1 MSMLDTTND
10 HIDHY
15 TILGVSQYAK
25 YREIKLAYR
34 RLALKYHPDRNSSP
48 VAEDAIKRINAAFEI
63 LSDRDKRRQ
72 YDKAAVFNIIAH
84 NKEKDQ
90 TESYSSYTHND
101 NSNSRVYSYSDHS
114 SNTSNDY
121 NADLKKDNKNDA
133 GVKSEKSTTRT
144 NNIFDKSKSRFH
156 IIVEPTL
163 CMAFGSCEILA
174 PNVFVVEKDKMINP
188 KARVES
194 ETGADFET
202 IVAAAQTCP
211 TKAIIIIDR
220 YTGEQIYP

>member
-1 MSMLDTTND
+1 MDNND
-10 HIDHY
+10 PVDYY

-25 YREIKLAYR
+25 YREIKVAYR

-48 VAEDAIKRINAAFEI
+48 FAEDIIKRINAAFEI
-63 LSDRDKRRQ
+63 LSDKDKRRQ
-72 YDKAAVFNIIAH
+72 YDKEAVFNNIMH
-84 NKEKDQ
+84 NKEKNQ
-90 TESYSSYTHND
+90 TQPYSPYTHFD
-101 NSNSRVYSYSDHS
+101 N

-121 NADLKKDNKNDA
+121 DANLKKGNKNNVRA
-133 GVKSEKSTTRT
+133 KSEKTTTPT
-144 NNIFDKSKSRFH
+144 NNKFVESKSRFQ

-202 IVAAAQTCP
+202 IIAAAQTCP

>member
-1 MSMLDTTND
+1 LSNSDY
-10 HIDHY
+10 IDFY

-25 YREIKLAYR
+25 YREIKAAYR
-34 RLALKYHPDRNSSP
+34 RLALKYHPDRNSSTF
-48 VAEDAIKRINAAFEI
+48 AEDAIKRINAAFEI
-63 LSDRDKRRQ
+63 LSDKDKRRQ
-72 YDKAAVFNIIAH
+72 YDKAAVFNNIVY
-84 NKEKDQ
+84 NKKKNQ
-90 TESYSSYTHND
+90 TQPYSSYTHD
-101 NSNSRVYSYSDHS
+101 NNSSRVYSDFDYRS
-114 SNTSNDY
+114 TSNDY
-121 NADLKKDNKNDA
+121 DPNLKKGNKNDA
-133 GVKSEKSTTRT
+133 GDKSEKTTT
-144 NNIFDKSKSRFH
+144 TTTDNIIGKSKSRFQ
-156 IIVEPTL
+156 ITVEPTL

-188 KARVES
+188 KAIVQS

>member
-1 MSMLDTTND
+1 LDNND
-10 HIDHY
+10 PVDYY

-25 YREIKLAYR
+25 YREIKVAYR

-48 VAEDAIKRINAAFEI
+48 FAEDIIKRINAAFEI
-63 LSDRDKRRQ
+63 LSDKDKRRQ
-72 YDKAAVFNIIAH
+72 YDKEAVFNNIMH
-84 NKEKDQ
+84 NKEKNQ
-90 TESYSSYTHND
+90 TQPYSPYTHFD
-101 NSNSRVYSYSDHS
+101 N

-121 NADLKKDNKNDA
+121 DANLKKGNKNNVGA
-133 GVKSEKSTTRT
+133 KSEKTTTPT
-144 NNIFDKSKSRFH
+144 NNKFVESKSRFQ

-202 IVAAAQTCP
+202 IIAAAQTCP

>member
-1 MSMLDTTND
+1 LDARD
-10 HIDHY
+10 YLDFY
-15 TILGVSQYAK
+15 TILGISQYAK
-25 YREIKLAYR
+25 YREIKVAYR

-48 VAEDAIKRINAAFEI
+48 FAEAAIKRINAAFEI
-63 LSDRDKRRQ
+63 LSDKDKRRQ
-72 YDKAAVFNIIAH
+72 YDKTAVFNNISQY
-84 NKEKDQ
+84 KENSQ
-90 TESYSSYTHND
+90 NQPYSSYTHDD
-101 NSNSRVYSYSDHS
+101 NSSSSVYSDSDHS
-114 SNTSNDY
+114 NAGNDY
-121 NADLKKDNKNDA
+121 DATLKKGNKNDA
-133 GVKSEKSTTRT
+133 GAKPERTATTTTT
-144 NNIFDKSKSRFH
+144 NDILGKSKSRFQ

-188 KARVES
+188 KAKVES

-211 TKAIIIIDR
+211 TKAIIIRDR

>member
-1 MSMLDTTND
+1 MYNILCLDNND
-10 HIDHY
+10 PVDYY

-25 YREIKLAYR
+25 YREIKVAYR

-48 VAEDAIKRINAAFEI
+48 FAEDIIKRINAAFEI
-63 LSDRDKRRQ
+63 LSDKDKRRQ
-72 YDKAAVFNIIAH
+72 YDKEAVFNNIMH
-84 NKEKDQ
+84 NKEKNQ
-90 TESYSSYTHND
+90 TQPYSPYTHFD
-101 NSNSRVYSYSDHS
+101 N

-121 NADLKKDNKNDA
+121 DANLKKGNKNNVRA
-133 GVKSEKSTTRT
+133 KSEKTTTPT
-144 NNIFDKSKSRFH
+144 NNKFVESKSRFQ

-202 IVAAAQTCP
+202 IIAAAQTCP

>member
-1 MSMLDTTND
+1 LDTNE
-10 HIDHY
+10 HIDYY

-25 YREIKLAYR
+25 YREIKVAYR

-48 VAEDAIKRINAAFEI
+48 FAEDAIKRINAAFEI

-72 YDKAAVFNIIAH
+72 YDKAAVFNNIAH
-84 NKEKDQ
+84 NKETNQ
-90 TESYSSYTHND
+90 TQPYSSYTHDD
-101 NSNSRVYSYSDHS
+101 NSSRVHSDHS
-114 SNTSNDY
+114 STANDY
-121 NADLKKDNKNDA
+121 DANLKKGKKNNAD
-133 GVKSEKSTTRT
+133 VKSENTTTTTT
-144 NNIFDKSKSRFH
+144 NNKFGKSESRFH

-174 PNVFVVEKDKMINP
+174 PNVFVVEKDKIINP

>member
-1 MSMLDTTND
+1 LDARD
-10 HIDHY
+10 HIDFY
-15 TILGVSQYAK
+15 TILGISQYAK
-25 YREIKLAYR
+25 YREIKVAYR

-48 VAEDAIKRINAAFEI
+48 FAEDAIKRINAAFEI
-63 LSDRDKRRQ
+63 LSDKDKRRQ
-72 YDKAAVFNIIAH
+72 YDKAAVFNSISH
-84 NKEKDQ
+84 NKEKNQ
-90 TESYSSYTHND
+90 TQPYSSYTYD
-101 NSNSRVYSYSDHS
+101 NNSVYSDSDHS
-114 SNTSNDY
+114 NTGNDY
-121 NADLKKDNKNDA
+121 DFNLKQDDKNDA
-133 GVKSEKSTTRT
+133 DDKSERTTTTT
-144 NNIFDKSKSRFH
+144 NNIFGKSKSRFQ

-188 KARVES
+188 KAKVKS

>member
-1 MSMLDTTND
+1 MDTN
-10 HIDHY
+10 HHVNYY

-34 RLALKYHPDRNSSP
+34 RLALKYHPDRNTSP
-48 VAEDAIKRINAAFEI
+48 FAEEVIKSINAAFEI
-63 LSDRDKRRQ
+63 LSDKDKRRQ
-72 YDKAAVFNIIAH
+72 YDNVAIFDNIAR
-84 NKEKDQ
+84 NKEKNQ
-90 TESYSSYTHND
+90 THVD
-101 NSNSRVYSYSDHS
+101 VR
-114 SNTSNDY
+114 
-121 NADLKKDNKNDA
+121 
-133 GVKSEKSTTRT
+133 SEKANTTTT
-144 NNIFDKSKSRFH
+144 NDTSRNSKGRFH

-174 PNVFVVEKDKMINP
+174 PNVFAVEKDKMINP

-194 ETGADFET
+194 ETGDDFET
-202 IVAAAQTCP
+202 ILAAAQTCP

>member
-121 NADLKKDNKNDA
+121 NANLKKDNKNDA
-133 GVKSEKSTTRT
+133 SVKSEKSTTRT
-144 NNIFDKSKSRFH
+144 NNIFDKSKNRFH

-202 IVAAAQTCP
+202 IIAAAQTCP

>member
-1 MSMLDTTND
+1 LDARD
-10 HIDHY
+10 HIDFY
-15 TILGVSQYAK
+15 TILGISQYAK
-25 YREIKLAYR
+25 YREIKVAYR

-48 VAEDAIKRINAAFEI
+48 FAEDAIKRINAAFEI
-63 LSDRDKRRQ
+63 LSDKDKRRQ
-72 YDKAAVFNIIAH
+72 YDKAAVFNSISQ
-84 NKEKDQ
+84 NKEKNQ
-90 TESYSSYTHND
+90 TQPYSSYTYD
-101 NSNSRVYSYSDHS
+101 NNSVYSDSDHS
-114 SNTSNDY
+114 NTGNDY
-121 NADLKKDNKNDA
+121 DFNLKQDDKNDA
-133 GVKSEKSTTRT
+133 DDKSERTTTTT
-144 NNIFDKSKSRFH
+144 NNIFGKSKNRFQ

-188 KARVES
+188 KAKVKS

>member
-1 MSMLDTTND
+1 MDARD
-10 HIDHY
+10 HIDFY
-15 TILGVSQYAK
+15 TILGISQYAK
-25 YREIKLAYR
+25 YREIKVAYR

-48 VAEDAIKRINAAFEI
+48 FAEDAIKRINAAFEI
-63 LSDRDKRRQ
+63 LSDKDKRRQ
-72 YDKAAVFNIIAH
+72 YDKAAVFNSISQ
-84 NKEKDQ
+84 NNEKNQ
-90 TESYSSYTHND
+90 TQPYSSYTYD
-101 NSNSRVYSYSDHS
+101 NNSVYSDSDHS
-114 SNTSNDY
+114 NTGNDY
-121 NADLKKDNKNDA
+121 DFNLKQDDKNDA
-133 GVKSEKSTTRT
+133 DDKSERTTTTT
-144 NNIFDKSKSRFH
+144 NNIFGKSKSRFQ

-188 KARVES
+188 KAKVKS

>member
-1 MSMLDTTND
+1 LNTND
-10 HIDHY
+10 YTNYY

-25 YREIKLAYR
+25 YREIKQAYR

-48 VAEDAIKRINAAFEI
+48 FAEDVIKSINAAFEI

-72 YDKAAVFNIIAH
+72 YDKVAFFGNIAR
-84 NKEKDQ
+84 NKEKNQ
-90 TESYSSYTHND
+90 THVDVRSQKTNTTATNDTTHN
-101 NSNSRVYSYSDHS
+101 
-114 SNTSNDY
+114 
-121 NADLKKDNKNDA
+121 
-133 GVKSEKSTTRT
+133 
-144 NNIFDKSKSRFH
+144 SKGRFH
-156 IIVEPTL
+156 IFVEPTL

-174 PNVFVVEKDKMINP
+174 PNVFAVEKDKMINP

-194 ETGADFET
+194 ETSDDFET

>member
-1 MSMLDTTND
+1 LDARD
-10 HIDHY
+10 HIDFY
-15 TILGVSQYAK
+15 TILGISQYAK
-25 YREIKLAYR
+25 YREIKVAYR

-48 VAEDAIKRINAAFEI
+48 FAEDAIKRINAAFEI
-63 LSDRDKRRQ
+63 LSDKDKRRQ
-72 YDKAAVFNIIAH
+72 YDKAAVVNSISQ
-84 NKEKDQ
+84 NKEKNQ
-90 TESYSSYTHND
+90 TQPYSSYTYD
-101 NSNSRVYSYSDHS
+101 NNSVYSDSDHS
-114 SNTSNDY
+114 NTGNDY
-121 NADLKKDNKNDA
+121 DFNLKQDDKNDA
-133 GVKSEKSTTRT
+133 DDKSERTTTTT
-144 NNIFDKSKSRFH
+144 NNIFGKSKSRFQ

-188 KARVES
+188 KAKVKS

>member
-1 MSMLDTTND
+1 MDARD
-10 HIDHY
+10 HIDFY
-15 TILGVSQYAK
+15 TILGISQYAK
-25 YREIKLAYR
+25 YREIKVAYR

-48 VAEDAIKRINAAFEI
+48 FAEDAIKRINAAFEI
-63 LSDRDKRRQ
+63 LSDKDKRRQ
-72 YDKAAVFNIIAH
+72 YDKAAVFNSISH
-84 NKEKDQ
+84 NKEKNQ
-90 TESYSSYTHND
+90 TQPYSSYTYD
-101 NSNSRVYSYSDHS
+101 NNSVYSDSDHS
-114 SNTSNDY
+114 NTGNDY
-121 NADLKKDNKNDA
+121 DFNLKQDDKNDA
-133 GVKSEKSTTRT
+133 DDKSERTTTTT
-144 NNIFDKSKSRFH
+144 NNIFGKSKSRFQ

-188 KARVES
+188 KAKVKS

>member
-1 MSMLDTTND
+1 LDTNY
-10 HIDHY
+10 HVNYY

-34 RLALKYHPDRNSSP
+34 RLALKYHPDRNTSP
-48 VAEDAIKRINAAFEI
+48 FAEEVIKSINAAFEI
-63 LSDRDKRRQ
+63 LSDKDKRRQ
-72 YDKAAVFNIIAH
+72 YDKVAIFDNIAR
-84 NKEKDQ
+84 NKEKNQ
-90 TESYSSYTHND
+90 THFD
-101 NSNSRVYSYSDHS
+101 
-114 SNTSNDY
+114 
-121 NADLKKDNKNDA
+121 
-133 GVKSEKSTTRT
+133 VKSEKTNTNTT
-144 NNIFDKSKSRFH
+144 NDIFGKSKGRFH

-174 PNVFVVEKDKMINP
+174 PNVFAVEKDKMINP

-194 ETGADFET
+194 ETGDDFET

>member
-1 MSMLDTTND
+1 MDARD
-10 HIDHY
+10 HIDFY
-15 TILGVSQYAK
+15 TILGISQYAK
-25 YREIKLAYR
+25 YREIKVAYR

-48 VAEDAIKRINAAFEI
+48 FAEDAIKRINAAFEI
-63 LSDRDKRRQ
+63 LSDKDKRRQ
-72 YDKAAVFNIIAH
+72 YDKAAVFNSISQ
-84 NKEKDQ
+84 NKEKNQ
-90 TESYSSYTHND
+90 TQPYSSYTYD
-101 NSNSRVYSYSDHS
+101 NNSVYSDSDHS
-114 SNTSNDY
+114 NTGNDHDF
-121 NADLKKDNKNDA
+121 NLKQDDKNDA
-133 GVKSEKSTTRT
+133 DDKSERTTTTT
-144 NNIFDKSKSRFH
+144 NNIFGKSKSRFQ

-188 KARVES
+188 KAKVES

-211 TKAIIIIDR
+211 TKAIIIRDR

>member
-1 MSMLDTTND
+1 MSLLDTTND

-101 NSNSRVYSYSDHS
+101 NSNSRVYSDSDHS

-121 NADLKKDNKNDA
+121 NANLKKDNKNDA
-133 GVKSEKSTTRT
+133 SVKSEKSTTRT
-144 NNIFDKSKSRFH
+144 NNIFDKSKNRFH

>member
-1 MSMLDTTND
+1 MDARD
-10 HIDHY
+10 HIDFY
-15 TILGVSQYAK
+15 TILGISQYAK
-25 YREIKLAYR
+25 YREIKVAYR

-48 VAEDAIKRINAAFEI
+48 FAEDAIKRINAAFEI
-63 LSDRDKRRQ
+63 LSDKDKRRQ
-72 YDKAAVFNIIAH
+72 YDKAAVVNSISQ
-84 NKEKDQ
+84 NKEKNQ
-90 TESYSSYTHND
+90 TQPYSSYTYD
-101 NSNSRVYSYSDHS
+101 NNSVYSDSDHS
-114 SNTSNDY
+114 NTGNDY
-121 NADLKKDNKNDA
+121 DFNLKQDDKNDA
-133 GVKSEKSTTRT
+133 DDKSERTTTTT
-144 NNIFDKSKSRFH
+144 NNIFGKSKSRFQ

-188 KARVES
+188 KAKVKS

>member
-1 MSMLDTTND
+1 MDTDD
-10 HIDHY
+10 HIDYY

-48 VAEDAIKRINAAFEI
+48 FAEDVIKTINAAFEI
-63 LSDRDKRRQ
+63 LSDKDKRRQ
-72 YDKAAVFNIIAH
+72 YDKTAIFDNIAH
-84 NKEKDQ
+84 NKEKNQ
-90 TESYSSYTHND
+90 THVD
-101 NSNSRVYSYSDHS
+101 VR
-114 SNTSNDY
+114 
-121 NADLKKDNKNDA
+121 
-133 GVKSEKSTTRT
+133 SEKTNTTTTSDTSR
-144 NNIFDKSKSRFH
+144 KSKGRFH

-174 PNVFVVEKDKMINP
+174 PNVFAVEKDKMINP

-194 ETGADFET
+194 ETSDDFET

>member
-1 MSMLDTTND
+1 MDAKD
-10 HIDHY
+10 HIDFY
-15 TILGVSQYAK
+15 TILGISQYAK
-25 YREIKLAYR
+25 YREIKVAYR

-48 VAEDAIKRINAAFEI
+48 FAEDAIKRINAAFEI
-63 LSDRDKRRQ
+63 LSDKDKRRQ
-72 YDKAAVFNIIAH
+72 YDKTAVLNNISQ
-84 NKEKDQ
+84 NKEKNQ
-90 TESYSSYTHND
+90 NQQYSSYTYD
-101 NSNSRVYSYSDHS
+101 DSNNVYADSDHN
-114 SNTSNDY
+114 NTGNDY
-121 NADLKKDNKNDA
+121 DASLKKSNKNDV
-133 GVKSEKSTTRT
+133 GTKSEGTTTT
-144 NNIFDKSKSRFH
+144 NNIFAKSKSRFQ

-188 KARVES
+188 KAKVKS

-220 YTGEQIYP
+220 FTGEQIYP

>member
-1 MSMLDTTND
+1 MDNND
-10 HIDHY
+10 HVDYY

-25 YREIKLAYR
+25 YREIKVAYR

-48 VAEDAIKRINAAFEI
+48 FAEDIIKRINAAFEI
-63 LSDRDKRRQ
+63 LSDKDKRRQ
-72 YDKAAVFNIIAH
+72 YDKEAVFNNIVH
-84 NKEKDQ
+84 NKEKNQ
-90 TESYSSYTHND
+90 TQPYSPYTHFD
-101 NSNSRVYSYSDHS
+101 N

-121 NADLKKDNKNDA
+121 DANLKKGNKNNVRA
-133 GVKSEKSTTRT
+133 KSEKTTTTT
-144 NNIFDKSKSRFH
+144 NNKFVESKSRFQ

-202 IVAAAQTCP
+202 IIAAAQTCP

>member
-1 MSMLDTTND
+1 MDARD
-10 HIDHY
+10 HIDFY
-15 TILGVSQYAK
+15 TILGISQYAK
-25 YREIKLAYR
+25 YREIKVAYR

-48 VAEDAIKRINAAFEI
+48 FAEDAIKRINAAFEI
-63 LSDRDKRRQ
+63 LSDKDKRRQ
-72 YDKAAVFNIIAH
+72 YDKAAVFNSISQ
-84 NKEKDQ
+84 NKEKNQ
-90 TESYSSYTHND
+90 TQPYSSYTYD
-101 NSNSRVYSYSDHS
+101 NNSVYSDSDHS
-114 SNTSNDY
+114 NTGNDY
-121 NADLKKDNKNDA
+121 DFNLKQDDKNDA
-133 GVKSEKSTTRT
+133 DDKSERTTTTT
-144 NNIFDKSKSRFH
+144 NNIFGKSKSRFQ

-188 KARVES
+188 KAKVKS

>member
-1 MSMLDTTND
+1 LDARD
-10 HIDHY
+10 HIDFY
-15 TILGVSQYAK
+15 TILGISQYAK
-25 YREIKLAYR
+25 YREIKVAYR

-48 VAEDAIKRINAAFEI
+48 FAEDAIKRINAAFEI
-63 LSDRDKRRQ
+63 LSDKDKRRQ
-72 YDKAAVFNIIAH
+72 YDKAAVFNSTSQ
-84 NKEKDQ
+84 NKEKNQ
-90 TESYSSYTHND
+90 TQPYSSYTYD
-101 NSNSRVYSYSDHS
+101 NNSVYSDSDHS
-114 SNTSNDY
+114 NTGNDY
-121 NADLKKDNKNDA
+121 DFNLKQDDKNDA
-133 GVKSEKSTTRT
+133 DDKSERTTTTT
-144 NNIFDKSKSRFH
+144 NNIFGKSKNRFQ

-188 KARVES
+188 KAKVKS

>member
-1 MSMLDTTND
+1 MDTD
-10 HIDHY
+10 HYVNYY

-48 VAEDAIKRINAAFEI
+48 FAGEVIKSINAAFEI
-63 LSDRDKRRQ
+63 LSDKDKRRQ
-72 YDKAAVFNIIAH
+72 YDKVTIFDNMAH
-84 NKEKDQ
+84 NKEKNQ
-90 TESYSSYTHND
+90 THVD
-101 NSNSRVYSYSDHS
+101 
-114 SNTSNDY
+114 
-121 NADLKKDNKNDA
+121 
-133 GVKSEKSTTRT
+133 VKSEKTNTTTTTDDISR
-144 NNIFDKSKSRFH
+144 KSKGRFH

-174 PNVFVVEKDKMINP
+174 PNVFAVEKNKMINP

-194 ETGADFET
+194 ETSDDFET